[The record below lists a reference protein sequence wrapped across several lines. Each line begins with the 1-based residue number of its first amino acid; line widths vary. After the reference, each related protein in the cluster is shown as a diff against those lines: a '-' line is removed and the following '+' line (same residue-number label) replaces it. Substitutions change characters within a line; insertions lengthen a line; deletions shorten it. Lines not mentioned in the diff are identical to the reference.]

1 MSKKAS
7 SVYEQQNKIIH
18 TALKNLGMSYKA
30 DKDELLGLFSQIAD
44 RPVSGLSDLNLVER
58 NQVIS
63 HFKMCGLDL
72 FKPAVADNIR
82 DWRKGEP
89 DIECQKIERP
99 ISVPRNKKRLI
110 NKIWAV
116 LTDLDLPW
124 RYADGIS
131 KRMFGIKIV
140 EWCSAEQLGK
150 VVVALSVAQRKQ
162 YARFG
167 VKAPDGREMKA
178 K

>member
-1 MSKKAS
+1 MSNKAS
-7 SVYEQQNKIIH
+7 SIYEQQNKIIH
-18 TALKNLGMSYKA
+18 TALKILGMSYKS
-30 DKDELLGLFSQIAD
+30 DKVELVSLFTQIAG
-44 RPVSGLSDLNLVER
+44 RQVNGLSDLNLVER
-58 NQVIS
+58 NQVIG
-63 HFKMCGLDL
+63 HFKRCGLDL

-82 DWRKGEP
+82 DWRKGDP
-89 DIECQKIERP
+89 DMECQKMERP

-140 EWCSAEQLGK
+140 EWCSTEQLGK
-150 VVVALSVAQRKQ
+150 VVVALSVAQRKR
-162 YARFG
+162 YAQVG
-167 VKAPDGREMKA
+167 AKVPAGRDMKA

>member
-1 MSKKAS
+1 MSNKAS
-7 SVYEQQNKIIH
+7 LVYEQQNKIIH
-18 TALKNLGMSYKA
+18 TALKILGMSYKEDKA
-30 DKDELLGLFSQIAD
+30 DLVTLFTKIAG
-44 RPVSGLSDLNLVER
+44 RPVNGLSDLNLVER
-58 NQVIS
+58 NQLIG
-63 HFKMCGLDL
+63 HFKRCGLDL

-82 DWRKGEP
+82 DWRKGDP
-89 DIECQKIERP
+89 DMECQKMERP

-110 NKIWAV
+110 NKIWAI

-140 EWCSAEQLGK
+140 EWCSTEQLGK

-162 YARFG
+162 YARLG
-167 VKAPDGREMKA
+167 AKAPAGREMKV